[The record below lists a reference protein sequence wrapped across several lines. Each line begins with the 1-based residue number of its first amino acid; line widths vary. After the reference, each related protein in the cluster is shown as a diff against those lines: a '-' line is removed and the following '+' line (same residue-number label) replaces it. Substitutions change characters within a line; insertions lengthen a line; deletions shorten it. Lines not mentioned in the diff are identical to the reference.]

1 MPVLTGPHTPCILR
15 SALYGPWASCGPECL
30 VVERYA
36 WGMGARGEPLPD
48 DVPDLARE
56 AWQHGERVTR
66 RARR

>member
-1 MPVLTGPHTPCILR
+1 MDQ
-15 SALYGPWASCGPECL
+15 LYTFHLFA
-30 VVERYA
+30 
-36 WGMGARGEPLPD
+36 GAGEPLPD

>member
-1 MPVLTGPHTPCILR
+1 
-15 SALYGPWASCGPECL
+15 

-48 DVPDLARE
+48 EVPELARE
-56 AWQHGERVTR
+56 AWEHGERVTR